1 MDSPQKSIGLL
12 FMVFIG
18 VFALPYTICAA
29 GDPEEPEIPE
39 IPGIEPGDPP
49 ATAFE
54 IDGSDLVY
62 DRHDDFLFAYDEP
75 VLSIR
80 DSSDHEFR
88 VEVINDNVLRV
99 HNSGGSVLLIRIG
112 SPEYKAMQEFIFVC
126 NETRGSNCPIW
137 KPVNRPSTEPKSTI
151 PSTFSIE
158 VALAAGC
165 EERPS
170 RIQRI

>member
-1 MDSPQKSIGLL
+1 MKMDSPQKSIGLV

-29 GDPEEPEIPE
+29 GDPEEPE

-112 SPEYKAMQEFIFVC
+112 SPEYKAMQEFIFCVQR
-126 NETRGSNCPIW
+126 NTGLELSDLETC
-137 KPVNRPSTEPKSTI
+137 EP
-151 PSTFSIE
+151 PFD
-158 VALAAGC
+158 
-165 EERPS
+165 
-170 RIQRI
+170 